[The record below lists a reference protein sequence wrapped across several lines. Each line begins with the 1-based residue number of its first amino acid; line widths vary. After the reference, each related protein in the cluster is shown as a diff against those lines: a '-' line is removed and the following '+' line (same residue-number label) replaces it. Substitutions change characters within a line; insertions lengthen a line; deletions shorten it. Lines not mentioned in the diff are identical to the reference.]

1 MLVPFF
7 SAARVRKTEQSSI
20 YFLMKSRAFARE
32 QNSLLLKYLKRAN
45 RPKGRDAKLWGL
57 MQILWV
63 CDDSPAANI
72 SIILIFFKL

>member
-20 YFLMKSRAFARE
+20 YFLMKSRAFARTH
-32 QNSLLLKYLKRAN
+32 NSILLKYLKRAN

-57 MQILWV
+57 R
-63 CDDSPAANI
+63 
-72 SIILIFFKL
+72 